1 MKDAP
6 LAGIIHRPLNLLL
19 SIFADDI
26 VPIFAIAGVG
36 FLLARHFHASVETVS
51 KVSFNA
57 LSPCLVFYQLVTS
70 NITGYEFGRM
80 ALFCILLTA
89 AMGVAAG
96 LLAIP
101 LRLDRPTLS
110 SFLLVVMFSNSGNYA
125 LPVVLFAFGREALG
139 YASVYF
145 VTSAILVYT
154 VGVFVAASGAPGVRR
169 AFLAVF
175 RVPALYA
182 VVAAAV
188 IMATRVG
195 LPLAVMR
202 PIGMLSD
209 AAIPIMLIVMGM
221 QLERAVM
228 PKQPIAVAGAVA
240 LSLAVSPIVGLG
252 LSILLGLSGPARQ
265 AAIVLSAMPAAVV
278 TTVIALEF
286 DLDPNFATSAV
297 FASTMLSPFSLVLI
311 IAYLQRF

>member
-1 MKDAP
+1 M
-6 LAGIIHRPLNLLL
+6 NLLL
-19 SIFADDI
+19 SIFANDI
-26 VPIFAIAGVG
+26 LPIFAIAGVG
-36 FLLARHFHASVETVS
+36 FLLARHFDASVETVS

-70 NITGYEFGRM
+70 NITGSEFGRM

-89 AMGVAAG
+89 GMGLVARLA
-96 LLAIP
+96 AIP
-101 LRLDRPTLS
+101 LRLDRHTLS

-154 VGVFVAASGAPGVRR
+154 VGVFVAASGASDVRR
-169 AFLAVF
+169 AMIGVA
-175 RVPALYA
+175 RVPAIYA
-182 VVAAAV
+182 VVAAATV
-188 IMATRVG
+188 MLTRVT
-195 LPLAVMR
+195 LPPAVMR

-209 AAIPIMLIVMGM
+209 SALPIMLLVMGM
-221 QLERAVM
+221 QLERAER
-228 PKQPIAVAGAVA
+228 PKHLMAVAIAVA
-240 LSLAVSPIVGLG
+240 LSLVVGPIIGLG

-265 AAIVLSAMPAAVV
+265 AAILLAAMPAAVV

-286 DLDPNFATSAV
+286 DLDPSFATSAV
-297 FASTMLSPFSLVLI
+297 FISTMLSPFSLVLI
-311 IAYLQRF
+311 IAYLQRL